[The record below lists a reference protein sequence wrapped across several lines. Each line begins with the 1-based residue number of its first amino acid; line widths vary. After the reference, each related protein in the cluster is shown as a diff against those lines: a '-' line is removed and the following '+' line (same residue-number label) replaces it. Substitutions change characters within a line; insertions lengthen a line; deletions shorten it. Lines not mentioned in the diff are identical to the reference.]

1 MITMKELLSNQVETL
16 EILDKEIQVNLKVL
30 LEKVNLVR
38 SLYGKPMIVTSG
50 LRTKKHHL
58 EIYKRKGIFPPKVPM
73 KSNHLF
79 GRAVDFADGDGKLKK
94 WILENIKQIEEIGLY
109 MEDFGATKTWVH
121 FQTNPPKSG
130 NRFFK
135 P

>member
-1 MITMKELLSNQVETL
+1 
-16 EILDKEIQVNLKVL
+16 
-30 LEKVNLVR
+30 
-38 SLYGKPMIVTSG
+38 
-50 LRTKKHHL
+50 
-58 EIYKRKGIFPPKVPM
+58 M

-94 WILENIKQIEEIGLY
+94 WILENIKLMEEIGLY
-109 MEDFGATKTWVH
+109 MEDFNATKTWVH
-121 FQTNPPKSG
+121 FQINPPKSG

>member
-1 MITMKELLSNQVETL
+1 MITMNELLSNQASFDS
-16 EILDKEIQVNLKVL
+16 LDKDVQENLNQLFLKV
-30 LEKVNLVR
+30 NIVR
-38 SLYGKPMIVTSG
+38 KEYGKPMIVTSG

-58 EIYKRKGIFPPKVPM
+58 EIYARKGIFPPKVPM

-94 WILENIKQIEEIGLY
+94 WILENIDLIEEIGLW
-109 MEDFGATKTWVH
+109 MEDFNATKTWVH
-121 FQTNPPKSG
+121 FQINPPKSG

>member
-1 MITMKELLSNQVETL
+1 MKELLSNQATFES
-16 EILDKEIQVNLKVL
+16 LDNDVQENLNQLFLKV
-30 LEKVNLVR
+30 NIVR
-38 SLYGKPMIVTSG
+38 KEYGKPMIVTSG

-58 EIYKRKGIFPPKVPM
+58 EIYARKGIYPPKVPM

-94 WILENIKQIEEIGLY
+94 WILENIALMEEIGLW
-109 MEDFGATKTWVH
+109 MEDFNATKTWVH
-121 FQTNPPKSG
+121 FQINPPKSG

>member
-1 MITMKELLSNQVETL
+1 MNELLSNQASFDS
-16 EILDKEIQVNLKVL
+16 LDKDVQENLNQLFLKV
-30 LEKVNLVR
+30 NIVR
-38 SLYGKPMIVTSG
+38 KEYGKPMIVTSG

-58 EIYKRKGIFPPKVPM
+58 EIYARKGIFPPKVPM

-94 WILENIKQIEEIGLY
+94 WILENIDLIEEIGLW
-109 MEDFGATKTWVH
+109 MEDFNATKTWVH
-121 FQTNPPKSG
+121 FQINPPKSG

>member
-1 MITMKELLSNQVETL
+1 MITMNELLSNQATFDS
-16 EILDKEIQVNLKVL
+16 LDNDVQENLNQLFLKV
-30 LEKVNLVR
+30 NIVR
-38 SLYGKPMIVTSG
+38 KEYGKPMIVTSG

-58 EIYKRKGIFPPKVPM
+58 EIYAAKGIYPPKVPM
-73 KSNHLF
+73 KSNHLY

-94 WILENIKQIEEIGLY
+94 WILENIALMEEIGLW
-109 MEDFGATKTWVH
+109 MEDFNATKTWVH
-121 FQTNPPKSG
+121 FQINPPKSG

>member
-1 MITMKELLSNQVETL
+1 MITMNELLSNQASFDS
-16 EILDKEIQVNLKVL
+16 LDKDVQENLNQLFLKV
-30 LEKVNLVR
+30 NIVR
-38 SLYGKPMIVTSG
+38 KEYGKPMIVTSG

-58 EIYKRKGIFPPKVPM
+58 EIYARKGIYPPKVPM

-94 WILENIKQIEEIGLY
+94 WILENIDLMEEIGLW
-109 MEDFGATKTWVH
+109 MEDFNATKTWVH
-121 FQTNPPKSG
+121 FQINPPKSG

>member
-1 MITMKELLSNQVETL
+1 MITMNELLSNQASFDS
-16 EILDKEIQVNLKVL
+16 LDKDVQENLNQLFLKV
-30 LEKVNLVR
+30 NIVR
-38 SLYGKPMIVTSG
+38 KEYGKPMIVTSG

-58 EIYKRKGIFPPKVPM
+58 EIYAAKGIYPPKVPM
-73 KSNHLF
+73 KSNHLY

-94 WILENIKQIEEIGLY
+94 WILENIALMEEIGLW
-109 MEDFGATKTWVH
+109 MEDFSATKTWVH
-121 FQTNPPKSG
+121 FQINPPKSG

>member
-1 MITMKELLSNQVETL
+1 MITIKELLSNQAKFED
-16 EILDKEIQVNLKVL
+16 LDKDIQANLNELFLKV
-30 LEKVNLVR
+30 NIVR
-38 SLYGKPMIVTSG
+38 KEYGKPMIVTSG

-58 EIYKRKGIFPPKVPM
+58 DIYARKGIYPPKVPM

-94 WILENIKQIEEIGLY
+94 WILANIKLMEEIGLY
-109 MEDFGATKTWVH
+109 MEDFAATKTWVH
-121 FQTNPPKSG
+121 FQINPPKSG

>member
-1 MITMKELLSNQVETL
+1 MKELLSGQANFDD
-16 EILDKEIQVNLKVL
+16 LDKDVQDNLNQLFLKVNIIRK
-30 LEKVNLVR
+30 E
-38 SLYGKPMIVTSG
+38 YGKPMIVTSG

-58 EIYKRKGIFPPKVPM
+58 EIYARKGIYPPKVPM

-94 WILENIKQIEEIGLY
+94 WILENMKLIEEIGLY
-109 MEDFGATKTWVH
+109 MEDFAATKTWVH
-121 FQTNPPKSG
+121 FQINPPKSG

>member
-1 MITMKELLSNQVETL
+1 MITMNELLSNQASFDS
-16 EILDKEIQVNLKVL
+16 LDKDVQENLNQLFLKV
-30 LEKVNLVR
+30 NIVR
-38 SLYGKPMIVTSG
+38 KEYGKPMIVTSG

-58 EIYKRKGIFPPKVPM
+58 EIYARKGIYPPKVPM

-94 WILENIKQIEEIGLY
+94 WILENIKLMEEIGLW
-109 MEDFGATKTWVH
+109 MEDFSATKTWVH
-121 FQTNPPKSG
+121 FQINPPKSG

>member
-1 MITMKELLSNQVETL
+1 MVTIKELLSNQASFDS
-16 EILDKEIQVNLKVL
+16 LDKDVQENLNQLFLKV
-30 LEKVNLVR
+30 NIVR
-38 SLYGKPMIVTSG
+38 KEYGKPMIVTSG

-58 EIYKRKGIFPPKVPM
+58 DIYARKGIYPPKVPM

-94 WILENIKQIEEIGLY
+94 WILENMKLIEEIGLY
-109 MEDFGATKTWVH
+109 MEDFSATKTWVH

-130 NRFFK
+130 KRFFK

>member
-1 MITMKELLSNQVETL
+1 MITMNELLSNQASFDS
-16 EILDKEIQVNLKVL
+16 LDKDVQENLNQLFLKV
-30 LEKVNLVR
+30 NIVR
-38 SLYGKPMIVTSG
+38 KEYGKPMIVTSG

-58 EIYKRKGIFPPKVPM
+58 EIYARKGIYPPKVPM

-94 WILENIKQIEEIGLY
+94 WILENIALMEEIGLW
-109 MEDFGATKTWVH
+109 MEDFSATKTWVH
-121 FQTNPPKSG
+121 FQINPPKSG

>member
-1 MITMKELLSNQVETL
+1 MITMDELLSGQAKYEGL
-16 EILDKEIQVNLKVL
+16 ENEIQNNLSIL
-30 LEKVNLVR
+30 LQKVNKVR

-50 LRTKKHHL
+50 LRTKQHHL
-58 EIYKRKGIFPPKVPM
+58 EIYARKGIFPPKVPM

-109 MEDFGATKTWVH
+109 MEDFNATKTWVH
-121 FQTNPPKSG
+121 FQINSPKSG

>member
-1 MITMKELLSNQVETL
+1 MITIKELLSNQAKFED
-16 EILDKEIQVNLKVL
+16 LDKDVQANLNELFLKV
-30 LEKVNLVR
+30 NIVR
-38 SLYGKPMIVTSG
+38 KEYGKPMIVTSG

-58 EIYKRKGIFPPKVPM
+58 DIYARKGIYPPKVPM

-94 WILENIKQIEEIGLY
+94 WILENIKLMEEIGLY
-109 MEDFGATKTWVH
+109 MEDFNATKTWVH
-121 FQTNPPKSG
+121 FQINPPKSG

>member
-1 MITMKELLSNQVETL
+1 MITIKELLSNQAKFED
-16 EILDKEIQVNLKVL
+16 LDKDVQANLNELFLKV
-30 LEKVNLVR
+30 NIVR
-38 SLYGKPMIVTSG
+38 KEYGKPMIVTSG

-58 EIYKRKGIFPPKVPM
+58 EIYARKGIYPPKVPM

-94 WILENIKQIEEIGLY
+94 WILENIKLMEEIGLY
-109 MEDFGATKTWVH
+109 MEDFNATKTWVH
-121 FQTNPPKSG
+121 FQINPPKSG

>member
-1 MITMKELLSNQVETL
+1 MDELLSGQAKYEGL
-16 EILDKEIQVNLKVL
+16 ENEIQHNLSIL
-30 LEKVNLVR
+30 LQKVNNVR
-38 SLYGKPMIVTSG
+38 SLYGKEMIVTSG
-50 LRTKKHHL
+50 LRTKQHHL
-58 EIYKRKGIFPPKVPM
+58 EIYARKGIFPPKVPM

-109 MEDFGATKTWVH
+109 MEDFSATKTWVH

-130 NRFFK
+130 KRFFM

>member
-1 MITMKELLSNQVETL
+1 MITMNELLSNQATFDS
-16 EILDKEIQVNLKVL
+16 LDNDVQENLNQLFLKV
-30 LEKVNLVR
+30 NIVR
-38 SLYGKPMIVTSG
+38 KEYGKPMIVTSG

-58 EIYKRKGIFPPKVPM
+58 EIYARKGIYPPKVPM

-94 WILENIKQIEEIGLY
+94 WILENIALMEEIGLW
-109 MEDFGATKTWVH
+109 MEDFNATKTWVH
-121 FQTNPPKSG
+121 FQINPPKSG

>member
-1 MITMKELLSNQVETL
+1 MITMNELLSNQASFDS
-16 EILDKEIQVNLKVL
+16 LDKDVQENLNQLFLKV
-30 LEKVNLVR
+30 NIVR
-38 SLYGKPMIVTSG
+38 KEYGKPMIVTSG

-58 EIYKRKGIFPPKVPM
+58 EIYARKGIFPPKVPM

-79 GRAVDFADGDGKLKK
+79 GRAVDFADADGKLKK
-94 WILENIKQIEEIGLY
+94 WVLENIALMEEIGLW
-109 MEDFGATKTWVH
+109 MEDFSATKTWVH
-121 FQTNPPKSG
+121 FQINPPKSG

>member
-1 MITMKELLSNQVETL
+1 MITMNELLSNQASFDS
-16 EILDKEIQVNLKVL
+16 LDKDVQENLNQLFLKV
-30 LEKVNLVR
+30 NIVR
-38 SLYGKPMIVTSG
+38 KEYGKPMIVTSG

-58 EIYKRKGIFPPKVPM
+58 EIYARKGIFPPKVPM

-94 WILENIKQIEEIGLY
+94 WILENIKLMEEIGLW
-109 MEDFGATKTWVH
+109 MEDFNATKTWVH
-121 FQTNPPKSG
+121 FQINPPKSG

>member
-1 MITMKELLSNQVETL
+1 MITINELLSNQAKFED
-16 EILDKEIQVNLKVL
+16 LDKDIQANLNELFLKV
-30 LEKVNLVR
+30 NIVR
-38 SLYGKPMIVTSG
+38 KEYGKPMIVTSG

-58 EIYKRKGIFPPKVPM
+58 EIYARKGIYPPKVPM

-94 WILENIKQIEEIGLY
+94 WILANIKLMEEIGLY
-109 MEDFGATKTWVH
+109 MEDFSATKTWVH
-121 FQTNPPKSG
+121 FQINPPKSG